1 LLSVTPEPALEAAA
15 NKTMLA
21 ISKLHGDLLYARID
35 FVRYQDTFA
44 LMEAELI
51 EPSLYFNMDAAS
63 PQRFANAL
71 VSRMVNA
78 ENQSK

>member
-1 LLSVTPEPALEAAA
+1 MLSVIPEPVLEAAA
-15 NKTMLA
+15 NKTMHA
-21 ISKLHGDLLYARID
+21 ISKLHGELLYARID
-35 FVRYQDTFA
+35 FVRYQDSFA

-71 VSRMVNA
+71 VARMASA
-78 ENQSK
+78 EN